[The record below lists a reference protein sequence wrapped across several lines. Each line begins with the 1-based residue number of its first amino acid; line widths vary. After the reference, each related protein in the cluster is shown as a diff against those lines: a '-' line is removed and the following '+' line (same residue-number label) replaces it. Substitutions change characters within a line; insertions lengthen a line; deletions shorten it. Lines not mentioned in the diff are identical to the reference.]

1 MTPMRRPAWMRLH
14 RIPALVLALG
24 APPCQE
30 TNPAFDHDTGSGG
43 ASESGAT
50 STASLATTT
59 TTTTTVGDST
69 GSDPTTGEPPGST
82 SPPPDPTTTGD
93 PPGDESSSSSGGPA
107 TGAYPP
113 CTSDDPPCPP
123 PYDQC
128 YDFLLPDFHVCS
140 QTCVDDQDCPAPDGG
155 TATAVCA
162 GPDDDQCVLDCGGN
176 ARCPAGMSCE
186 AVGGGNVR
194 RCVWPT

>member
-1 MTPMRRPAWMRLH
+1 
-14 RIPALVLALG
+14 
-24 APPCQE
+24 
-30 TNPAFDHDTGSGG
+30 
-43 ASESGAT
+43 
-50 STASLATTT
+50 
-59 TTTTTVGDST
+59 
-69 GSDPTTGEPPGST
+69 
-82 SPPPDPTTTGD
+82 
-93 PPGDESSSSSGGPA
+93 
-107 TGAYPP
+107 
-113 CTSDDPPCPP
+113 
-123 PYDQC
+123 
-128 YDFLLPDFHVCS
+128 VCS